1 MPVADVLLTP
11 REDSLTLRFKVVRIN
26 LINTGIYVT
35 TTTGTSL
42 GAVAGR
48 TRIGTPGAR
57 SPEPT
62 LEGRDM
68 VKPVAAAVAG
78 ALISGVAMYTVGAK
92 TAQVDAFQT
101 PALVQT
107 VDGGWVDAADVSYA
121 NTLQPAV
128 QTVPVAN
135 RTVAARRTV
144 ARRSTASAPTVYRT
158 IEAPAQERRVIRED
172 AVREEVVS
180 PDDRS
185 WQKTA
190 MIIGGS
196 AAGGAGVGGIVK
208 GKKGALIGA
217 AIGGGAASIYEAT
230 RRR

>member
-1 MPVADVLLTP
+1 
-11 REDSLTLRFKVVRIN
+11 
-26 LINTGIYVT
+26 
-35 TTTGTSL
+35 
-42 GAVAGR
+42 
-48 TRIGTPGAR
+48 
-57 SPEPT
+57 
-62 LEGRDM
+62 M

-107 VDGGWVDAADVSYA
+107 VDGGWVKAADVSYGGA
-121 NTLQPAV
+121 VQPAQFV
-128 QTVPVAN
+128 GQPAARPVA
-135 RTVAARRTV
+135 V
-144 ARRSTASAPTVYRT
+144 STREAQPTRTVYRT
-158 IEAPAQERRVIRED
+158 VSPAPAVVRSQEPETRVIRE
-172 AVREEVVS
+172 
-180 PDDRS
+180 DDRS

-190 MIIGGS
+190 MIIGG
-196 AAGGAGVGGIVK
+196 AAGAGAGVGGIVK